1 MHLSFTILVLATTI
15 LDTTVAGPLHHA
27 HKRLHGL
34 GLAAILKEKR
44 QNWADPSNYKG
55 VDFAKVYPGA
65 AAPAPAPAPAPIP
78 AKAAP
83 APAPAPVLAKAPAP
97 APVQAAQSAPETNQL
112 SAAPV
117 NNNNAGSG
125 KRGLAYDYSSPN
137 LNIFNGFGKISWG
150 YNWNSDRQ
158 GLPSKFEYVP
168 MLKSNAEDKVKA
180 WEGAVKAATQGS
192 GTHYLMAFNEPDMA
206 VDVGGSA
213 ISVGAAVATYKQH
226 MNIYA
231 RSNVKLGA
239 PGVSSSND
247 PGKGPDGWLKP
258 FLQQCTG
265 CQIDF
270 LPIHWY
276 GKDAN
281 KFKGFVQKMM
291 GYGKPL
297 WVTEFQCQG
306 GDESA
311 FLSSVLPWLDS
322 QAGVARY
329 SYYMASSKSLTNGNA
344 LSALGQQYGS
354 V

>member
-1 MHLSFTILVLATTI
+1 MHLSFTFLVLATTI
-15 LDTTVAGPLHHA
+15 LDTTAAGPLHHA

-44 QNWADPSNYKG
+44 QNWADPSIYKG
-55 VDFAKVYPGA
+55 VDFTKAYAGA
-65 AAPAPAPAPAPIP
+65 VAPAPQQAPAPAPAQVNAAPAPVP
-78 AKAAP
+78 EKAP
-83 APAPAPVLAKAPAP
+83 APAPA
-97 APVQAAQSAPETNQL
+97 QAAQSAPEVNQL

-117 NNNNAGSG
+117 NNNNAGSS

-137 LNIFNGFGKISWG
+137 LNIFNGFGKITWG
-150 YNWNSDRQ
+150 YDWDSAPLN
-158 GLPSKFEYVP
+158 LPSKFQYVP
-168 MLKSNAEDKVKA
+168 MLKSNAPDKLKK
-180 WEGAVKAATQGS
+180 WDSDVKAATQGS
-192 GTHYLMAFNEPDMA
+192 GPHYLMAFNEPDMA

-213 ISVGAAVATYKQH
+213 MSVGAAVATYKQH
-226 MNIYA
+226 MNPKA
-231 RSNVKLGA
+231 SGNVKLGA

-247 PGKGPDGWLKP
+247 HGKGPEGWLRP

-270 LPIHWY
+270 IPIHWY

-281 KFKGFVQKMM
+281 EFKNFVQKMM
-291 GYGKPL
+291 GWGKPL

-329 SYYMASSKSLTNGNA
+329 SYFMASSKSLTNGNA
-344 LSALGQQYGS
+344 LSALGQKYGS
-354 V
+354 A